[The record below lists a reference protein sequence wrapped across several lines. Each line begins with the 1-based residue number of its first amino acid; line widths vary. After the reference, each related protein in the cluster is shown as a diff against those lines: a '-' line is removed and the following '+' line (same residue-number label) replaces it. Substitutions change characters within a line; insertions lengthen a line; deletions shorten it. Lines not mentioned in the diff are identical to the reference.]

1 MGELDFEKVTRSFGA
16 KGVGNSATSTQFSY
30 TSIIQSV
37 LGANDSKN
45 SCEELCHTSSSLL
58 DNQEADLP
66 RLLESLAALFR
77 SDQKPEPLSQ
87 TTLTGLV
94 EDLSSPGFRLLYRI
108 QEL

>member
-1 MGELDFEKVTRSFGA
+1 MCFMGELDFEKVTRSFGA

-66 RLLESLAALFR
+66 VSCRSRTLRNVSLW
-77 SDQKPEPLSQ
+77 LS
-87 TTLTGLV
+87 GRLV
-94 EDLSSPGFRLLYRI
+94 EVFGR
-108 QEL
+108 